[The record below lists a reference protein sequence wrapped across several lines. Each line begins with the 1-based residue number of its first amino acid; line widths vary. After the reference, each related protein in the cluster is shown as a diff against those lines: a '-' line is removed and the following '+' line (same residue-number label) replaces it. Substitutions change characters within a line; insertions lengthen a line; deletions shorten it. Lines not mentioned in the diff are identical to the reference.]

1 MNATVALPFHGMA
14 CPRLDPFHSTTLLG
28 NCIQVFGT
36 IKADLNQV
44 ATINATYSI
53 DHQDPITSTTA
64 RFRSDQYQQLLW
76 SSGMIDDGPHTLTVT
91 IAVAQNGFYWLDY
104 VAYTAPLQSASLVPS
119 SFPPVQTE
127 PPSTALIQDPF
138 QGSSQLGYP
147 TDTPTP
153 NTRSSLNS
161 SSIGGNHIST
171 GGIVGVV
178 ISGVALLSIVASLLF
193 WYHKRLAAQ
202 YTTISPLPTKCR
214 VFAAHFV
221 KISRDPFHFSLHRS
235 HVAERIGVLGEC
247 TVMQTSCIAALN
259 RLDAFIEPQSKTE
272 PHGSSRRIW
281 DPHPETRILGA
292 RLCSPYHTQVSTAPR
307 SLCQRAGI
315 DLGTPQS
322 HKFASQ
328 HDRIEFDSC

>member
-1 MNATVALPFHGMA
+1 MALPFH
-14 CPRLDPFHSTTLLG
+14 G

-36 IKADLNQV
+36 IKANLNQV
-44 ATINATYSI
+44 ATINTTYSI

-127 PPSTALIQDPF
+127 PPSTALIQDLF
-138 QGSSQLGYP
+138 QGPSQLGYP

-153 NTRSSLNS
+153 NTASSLNS

-178 ISGVALLSIVASLLF
+178 ISGVVLLSIVALLLF

-202 YTTISPLPTKCR
+202 YTTISPLPTKSYTDPMSPSALGSWESARSCKHR
-214 VFAAHFV
+214 V
-221 KISRDPFHFSLHRS
+221 SRLSIDLTRSLSLSRKPNLTAQADVSGILIQRHEFS
-235 HVAERIGVLGEC
+235 VPDY
-247 TVMQTSCIAALN
+247 ALPT
-259 RLDAFIEPQSKTE
+259 IPSPT
-272 PHGSSRRIW
+272 SSR
-281 DPHPETRILGA
+281 A
-292 RLCSPYHTQVSTAPR
+292 STI
-307 SLCQRAGI
+307 G
-315 DLGTPQS
+315 
-322 HKFASQ
+322 
-328 HDRIEFDSC
+328 